1 MNEAIH
7 QITFAALFD
16 RIRESSVDMAEITAK
31 LNEKPYRVV
40 DTGIH
45 AKILADWNRKGLL
58 MVKPEANKMH
68 RFSLTEF
75 VWVKFIE
82 KMREYNFPLKA
93 IQNFKN
99 SLLDDEVSSL
109 DDAWDES
116 VMFEAI
122 LKLEEGKNPERIKA
136 YLKTPEA
143 KENTK
148 MFMPDAVQQGNL
160 LEAIIVMSLYLKTP
174 ISFFIDDE
182 GHGILFNPIMLQDG
196 LYDNKDIERLFSS
209 SFVSISLTEVLAK
222 VLSLSD
228 IDFLYGQLMVISD
241 QEANVLQAMREDD
254 LDSVVVRY
262 DKNHQMDLMEITKIE
277 MPDREIRLLEL
288 LLKDGY
294 QDITIKTQQGKVVHC
309 KNTRKVKLK

>member
-99 SLLDDEVSSL
+99 RLLDDEVSSL
-109 DDAWDES
+109 DDVWDES
-116 VMFEAI
+116 VVFDAI

-136 YLKTPEA
+136 YLQTPEA

-262 DKNHQMDLMEITKIE
+262 DKNNEMDLMEITKIE